1 MSDIGRGLLKPIIYT
16 NPGESTDPA
25 DYRKEKIVIAP
36 ELNPFATPEVAK
48 AMEAGRSKPLRGMSS
63 VIFHID
69 DFCGPSEELLFEEE
83 GVKFFH
89 VTHLKNDSNIW
100 YRIPDNQVFSFEI
113 EIADE
118 KKRGYL
124 TYLQGITGIDQTIKS
139 AIRFMREKHDLPIEY
154 RLPLNVVKRI
164 NEYLQSITR

>member
-25 DYRKEKIVIAP
+25 DYRKEKIVITPQADD
-36 ELNPFATPEVAK
+36 FATPEVAK
-48 AMEAGRSKPLRGMSS
+48 AMEASRSKPMRGMTSC
-63 VIFHID
+63 IHYID
-69 DFCGPSEELLFEEE
+69 DFWGPSEELLFEEE

-89 VTHLKNDSNIW
+89 VTHLKDDGNIW

-113 EIADE
+113 EVAGE

-124 TYLQGITGIDQTIKS
+124 AYLQGTISADQIIKS
-139 AIRFMREKHDLPIEY
+139 AIRFMRKDHELPIEY
-154 RLPLNVVKRI
+154 RLPLNVAKRI
-164 NEYLQSITR
+164 NEHLQSITR